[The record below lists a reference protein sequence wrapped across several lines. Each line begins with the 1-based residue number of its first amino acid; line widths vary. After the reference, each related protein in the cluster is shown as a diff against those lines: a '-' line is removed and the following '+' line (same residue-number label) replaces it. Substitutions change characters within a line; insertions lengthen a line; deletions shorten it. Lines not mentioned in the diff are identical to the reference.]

1 MHKLLLIFIL
11 STLVWAN
18 NIFTKEENDWIK
30 SNPSVKISM
39 LNNFQPFSYI
49 SNNQHKGFS
58 VDLIN
63 QISKVSGLKFE
74 IKTSSWSKA
83 LDDFKNGKTDII
95 SDISYTDERSEYA
108 LFTEPYYEIPT
119 FVFGLKN
126 DSTYKNNKSL
136 IGKKVGVSRS
146 IFYKNDLINMGLDV
160 IEFDSSNEKAKAI
173 VTGKIDYFL
182 ASYTSG
188 IKAINS
194 QSLITLKAIDEFKSI
209 KKEDLRFGVSKDK
222 LFLKSILQKSLNSL
236 ESNFL
241 FTLANT
247 WVAKIE
253 ENAYNQI
260 NFTQEELDFI
270 NKHPKIKIGSID
282 TYIPFSFVYNEKKVG
297 FTQELLDI
305 ISKKSGLTFEKV
317 GGTWPE
323 VFGKFKNNQID
334 VISELSYRKERV
346 SYTLYTKPYY
356 EIPISVFANSD
367 FGSYTGLKSLEN
379 KKVGIVKNSYLIDVL
394 NQDKDI
400 KIVEFDTN
408 NDKFYALRD
417 KKVDAVISGAISIHR
432 LERLLIKGIKPIGLF
447 VHDEAKN
454 EDLRFGIRK
463 EKPILASIMRKTL
476 DSIPFSTITQ
486 LKQKWILDNYHD
498 NLDDDKKIVFNEKEK
513 EFIKNNPELTYSEI
527 NWKPL
532 SIIENNTM
540 NGIMGEYLNIISQR
554 TGIKFKYIPSNNWLE
569 VLDKFKEKKI
579 DIVPGIGSSPQE
591 TKLGFTS
598 HTYSSYPM
606 VVVTTEK
613 FNYIQNLNELSG
625 KTVAVP
631 KGYTSYNFLIEN
643 YPKLNIRTTS
653 DIKEALIMVES
664 GEADAFIGHIAT
676 SLYNM
681 SELHLRNLKISG
693 ITNFT
698 FQHKYL
704 IQKDSPVLISIINK
718 VLDSITEIEKKEIHS
733 KWIQPLVVKETVDY
747 SLIYKLLIAF
757 LIVLGIILYFLN
769 KLKKQKKEFETIFKI
784 SKDGIAITDLKT
796 NFLECN
802 EAYLKMLGYTK
813 NELINKSS
821 ISLTAP
827 EYIEKTE
834 NALDIAIKEGYIK
847 NFEKVT
853 IGKNGRRVRV
863 NITISVLPDKKRLLF
878 ITKDVTSLK
887 LFENNL
893 KLASMG
899 EMIGN
904 IAHQW
909 RQPLSVITTSASGL
923 RLKSEYGENI
933 KDEEIQE
940 FSEKIIEQARY
951 LSETIDDFKNFIKGT
966 TEFRIIDIKD
976 IIQSSLS
983 LTFAATNDNY
993 IKVIKKTDE
1002 SIKIDG
1008 NRNELEQVL
1017 INIIN
1022 NSKDALVENVKD
1034 TERYIFI
1041 ETKKINNKTLELK
1054 VYDNGGGILEKNLDR
1069 IFEPYFTTKHKSI
1082 GTGLGLSIVD
1092 KIIRERH
1099 KQMIT
1104 VYNEEFKY
1112 EGKSY
1117 KGACFSIIFKSDVI

>member
-1 MHKLLLIFIL
+1 MRKFLLILIL
-11 STLVWAN
+11 SSFIWAN
-18 NIFTKEENDWIK
+18 NVFTKEEENWIK
-30 SNPSVKISM
+30 NNPTVKISM

-58 VDLIN
+58 VDLIS

-74 IKTSSWSKA
+74 MKESSWSKA
-83 LDDFKNGKTDII
+83 LDDFKSGKTDMI
-95 SDISYTDERSEYA
+95 SDISYTKERSKYA
-108 LFTEPYYEIPT
+108 LFTESYYEIPT
-119 FVFGLKN
+119 FIFGSKSN
-126 DSTYKNNKSL
+126 DTYINNESL
-136 IGKKVGVSRS
+136 IGKKVGVSKS
-146 IFYKNDLINMGLDV
+146 IFYKNNLEKMGLDV
-160 IEFDSSNEKAKAI
+160 IEFNSSDEKSKAL

-188 IKAINS
+188 IKSINS
-194 QSLITLKAIDEFKSI
+194 QSLITLKAIDEFRTI
-209 KKEDLRFGVSKDK
+209 KKEDLRFAVSKDNYI
-222 LFLKSILQKSLNSL
+222 LQSILQKSLNSL
-236 ESNFL
+236 EPNFL
-241 FTLANT
+241 FKLANT
-247 WVAKIE
+247 WIVETEDSVYGEIE
-253 ENAYNQI
+253 
-260 NFTQEELDFI
+260 FTQDELDYMH
-270 NKHPKIKIGSID
+270 KYPKVKIGSID
-282 TYIPFSFVYNEKKVG
+282 TYIPFSFVYNGKKIG

-305 ISKKSGLTFEKV
+305 ISRKTGLTFEKV
-317 GGTWPE
+317 GGSWPE

-334 VISELSYRKERV
+334 IISELSYRKERV
-346 SYTLYTKPYY
+346 PYTLYTKPYY
-356 EIPISVFANSD
+356 EIPISVFANDD
-367 FGSYTGLKSLEN
+367 FGSYTGLNSLKG
-379 KKVGIVKNSYLIDVL
+379 KKLGIVKKSYLIDVL
-394 NQDKDI
+394 KDEKDI
-400 KIVEFDTN
+400 KIVEYDTN

-417 KKVDAVISGAISIHR
+417 KKVDAVLSSTMSIYR
-432 LERLLIKGIKPIGLF
+432 LERLLLKGIKPVGEF
-447 VHDEAKN
+447 THDEVKS

-463 EKPILASIMRKTL
+463 ENPILASIINKTL
-476 DSIPFSTITQ
+476 DSIPFSTITH
-486 LKQKWILDNYHD
+486 LKQKWILDNYHN
-498 NLDDDKKIVFNEKEK
+498 NLEQDKKIFFNEKEK
-513 EFIKNNPELTYSEI
+513 EFIKDNPELTYSEI

-554 TGIKFKYIPSNNWLE
+554 TGIKFKYISSDNWLE
-569 VLDKFKEKKI
+569 VLNKFKEKKI
-579 DIVPGIGSSPQE
+579 DIVPGIGTSPQE
-591 TKLGFTS
+591 MKLGLTS
-598 HTYSSYPM
+598 NTYSSYPM
-606 VVVTTEK
+606 VVVTTDK

-625 KTVAVP
+625 KTIAVP
-631 KGYTSYNFLIEN
+631 KGYTSYNFLVEN
-643 YPKLNIRTTS
+643 YPKLNIQATS

-664 GEADAFIGHIAT
+664 GEADAFVGHIAT

-698 FQHKYL
+698 FKHKYL

-827 EYIEKTE
+827 EYREKTQ

-853 IGKNGRRVRV
+853 ICKNGRRVRV

-923 RLKSEYGENI
+923 RLKSEYGEKI
-933 KDEEIQE
+933 KDEEIKE
-940 FSEKIIEQARY
+940 FSEKIIDQARY

-966 TEFRIIDIKD
+966 TEFKTIDIKD

-983 LTFAATNDNY
+983 LTYASTNDNY
-993 IKVIKKTDE
+993 IKVIQKTDD

-1008 NRNELEQVL
+1008 NKNELEQAL

-1022 NSKDALVENVKD
+1022 NSKDVLIENKD
-1034 TERYIFI
+1034 DSERYIFI
-1041 ETKKINNKTLELK
+1041 KTKKINDITLELK
-1054 VYDNGGGILEKNLDR
+1054 ICDNGGGILEKNLDR

-1099 KQMIT
+1099 RQTIT
-1104 VYNEEFKY
+1104 AYNEEFEY
-1112 EGKSY
+1112 EGRFY
-1117 KGACFSIIFKSDVI
+1117 KGACFSMLFKSDII

>member
-11 STLVWAN
+11 STFIWAN
-18 NIFTKEENDWIK
+18 NIFTEEEKNWIED
-30 SNPSVKISM
+30 NPTVKISM

-49 SNNQHKGFS
+49 SNNQHKGFTP
-58 VDLIN
+58 DLIEE
-63 QISKVSGLKFE
+63 ISKISGLKFDVK
-74 IKTSSWSKA
+74 ISTWSKA
-83 LDDFKNGKTDII
+83 LEDFKNGKTDII
-95 SDISYTDERSEYA
+95 SDISYTKERSNYI
-108 LFTEPYYEIPT
+108 LFTQAYYEIPI
-119 FVFGLKN
+119 FVFGSKAN
-126 DSTYKNNKSL
+126 DSYSDNESL

-146 IFYKNDLINMGLDV
+146 IFYKNDLKNIGLDV
-160 IEFDSSNEKAKAI
+160 IEFDSSDDKAKAL

-188 IKAINS
+188 IKSINS
-194 QSLITLKAIDEFKSI
+194 QSLITLKAIDEFRSI
-209 KKEDLRFGVSKDK
+209 KKEDLRFGVNKDNYI
-222 LFLKSILQKSLNSL
+222 LQSILQKSLDSL

-241 FTLANT
+241 FKLANT
-247 WVAKIE
+247 WIVE
-253 ENAYNQI
+253 TQESVYNEI
-260 NFTQEELDFI
+260 KFTQEELDYI
-270 NKHPKIKIGSID
+270 HKHPKIKVGSID
-282 TYIPFSFVYNEKKVG
+282 TYIPFSFVYNGKKMG
-297 FTQELLDI
+297 FTQEVLDI
-305 ISKKSGLTFEKV
+305 ISRKTGLSFEKV

-334 VISELSYRKERV
+334 IISELSYRKERTP
-346 SYTLYTKPYY
+346 YTLYTKPYY
-356 EIPISVFANSD
+356 EIPISVFANED
-367 FGSYTGLKSLEN
+367 FGSYLGIKSLKG
-379 KKVGIVKNSYLIDVL
+379 KKLGIVKNSYLIDL
-394 NQDKDI
+394 LKDEKDI
-400 KIVEFDTN
+400 EIVEYDTN

-417 KKVDAVISGAISIHR
+417 KKVDAVLSSTMSIYR
-432 LERLLIKGIKPIGLF
+432 IERLLLTGIKPVGIF
-447 VHDEAKN
+447 SHDEAKN

-463 EKPILASIMRKTL
+463 EKPILASIISKTL

-486 LKQKWILDNYHD
+486 LKQKWILDNYHN
-498 NLDDDKKIVFNEKEK
+498 NLDDKKIFFNEKERK
-513 EFIKNNPELTYSEI
+513 FIENNPELTYSEI

-540 NGIMGEYLNIISQR
+540 NGIMGEYLDILSKR
-554 TGIKFKYIPSNNWLE
+554 TGIKFKYVSSDTWLD

-579 DIVPGIGSSPQE
+579 DIVPGIGTSLQE
-591 TKLGFTS
+591 TKLGLIS
-598 HTYSSYPM
+598 NTYSSYPM
-606 VVVTTEK
+606 VVVTTDK

-625 KTVAVP
+625 KTIAVP

-643 YPKLNIRTTS
+643 YPKLNIQTTR

-664 GEADAFIGHIAT
+664 GEADAFVGHIAT
-676 SLYNM
+676 SLFNM

-693 ITNFT
+693 ITSFT
-698 FQHKYL
+698 FHHKYL
-704 IQKDSPVLISIINK
+704 VQKESPVLISIINK
-718 VLDSITEIEKKEIHS
+718 VLDSISEIERKDIHS
-733 KWIQPLVVKETVDY
+733 KWVQPLVVKETVDY
-747 SLIYKLLIAF
+747 SLIYKLLIVF
-757 LIVLGIILYFLN
+757 LIVIGIILYFLN

-802 EAYLKMLGYTK
+802 EAYIKMLGYDK
-813 NELINKSS
+813 DELINKSS
-821 ISLTAP
+821 LGLTAP
-827 EYIEKTE
+827 EYKEKTKK
-834 NALDIAIKEGYIK
+834 ALAKAIKEGYIK
-847 NFEKVT
+847 NFEKIT

-878 ITKDVTSLK
+878 ITKDITSLK

-993 IKVIKKTDE
+993 IKVIKKSDE

-1022 NSKDALVENVKD
+1022 NSKDALVEKVAD

-1041 ETKKINNKTLELK
+1041 ETKKINDNTLELK
-1054 VYDNGGGILEKNLDR
+1054 IYDNGGGILEKNLDR